1 MTTKKVVKKRSKT
14 ASYRIDSWATIR
26 FLVTILFFILIGGG
40 LWIGSTCS
48 VSIGSVEL
56 TCPLGAAQVMA
67 AAGVFIPALALGAL
81 LTILLIVLFG
91 RAFCS
96 WICPGRW
103 IFNRRTQSGSRFRK
117 YRAWIQ
123 RGLVGGVIG
132 AAWLCHTPAF
142 CIICPVGLSC
152 RGAIAAGSGG
162 SLFPIVGWLGVLV
175 GAEWASGLSWCR
187 DLCPLGA
194 LFTGFSRFNP
204 FIKVEKNPEICKP
217 CNICERSC
225 AEGLNLAKDIDF
237 SACTKCFECQET
249 CPRGAVEI
257 KLVQISVRGKDG

>member
-1 MTTKKVVKKRSKT
+1 MATRDSVNTRLKSFSR
-14 ASYRIDSWATIR
+14 RIRSWATVR
-26 FLVTILFFILIGGG
+26 FFVTVLFFVLIGSG
-40 LWIGSTCS
+40 LWVGSTCS
-48 VSIGSVEL
+48 VSLGPVDL

-67 AAGVFIPALALGAL
+67 AAGGFIPALALGGL
-81 LTILLIVLFG
+81 FTVLLIIIFG

-103 IFNRRTQSGSRFRK
+103 IFNRGTRANPRFGK

-123 RGLVGGVIG
+123 RGLIGGVVG
-132 AAWLCHTPAF
+132 AAWLCHTPVF
-142 CIICPVGLSC
+142 CVICPVGVSC
-152 RGAIAAGSGG
+152 RGAIAAGTGG
-162 SLFPIVGWLGVLV
+162 SLLPTIGWAGVLL

-194 LFTGFSRFNP
+194 LFTRLSRLNP
-204 FIKVEKNPEICKP
+204 FLKVKKNPEICKP

-225 AEGLNLAKDIDF
+225 SEGLNLSKDVDF
-237 SACTKCFECQET
+237 SACTKCFECQDA

-257 KLVQISVRGKDG
+257 KLLS